1 MPRNFVSRIDKV
13 EVDPVFCFLGVNK
26 FVFDKINKANYTKK
40 KERMEIAQ
48 QTIRPPKVLL
58 FLIILCLPFLFT
70 HDSFCD
76 TFDLTYSLTEGGYRL
91 ELNQANPY
99 KGVRLEVISDVAT
112 RYEIRQRIIMPLE
125 SRDKPGE
132 VIRDAFVFRGLSGSN
147 RYGDFR
153 LPSNDISVRQDDIIY
168 VSDVAGDP
176 DSFTLV
182 FGVNRMEDLEPGNY
196 FGRIG
201 FILSPIG
208 STRSQVTKI
217 VDVYVNISYASE
229 AAPRIEISTAQ
240 GSKNLSINSKQED
253 KQTADVLIKINGKF
267 KEAFSIM
274 QFLAEPFESEDG
286 NRLDNENLNFVVQEA
301 KKGVAVNRITP
312 LSSGLQ
318 TIYSSMPSG
327 EADDYFIVNYIVK
340 DLENQ
345 KAGRYKSRIQ
355 YLLETKG
362 QQSKLE
368 TLQFEI
374 VNERIFDLIVTPDDQ
389 RYTIEFSNVKPT
401 EPPRITEVLV
411 EVVSNTGKRYQV
423 SQDVYS
429 ELTNKEGVK
438 IPKQYFTMR
447 TQSMDSKGALKFS
460 TKQEVEKGN
469 GVLYISDNH
478 GSADKFKV
486 VYELECPKDINAG
499 DYSTRI
505 AYTLSEI

>member
-1 MPRNFVSRIDKV
+1 
-13 EVDPVFCFLGVNK
+13 
-26 FVFDKINKANYTKK
+26 
-40 KERMEIAQ
+40 MEITK
-48 QTIRPPKVLL
+48 QTIQPYKALL
-58 FLIILCLPFLFT
+58 ALVILCLPFLFT
-70 HDSFCD
+70 RESFCD

-91 ELNQANPY
+91 ELNQVSPY

-153 LPSNDISVRQDDIIY
+153 LPSNDMPVRQDDIIY
-168 VSDVAGDP
+168 VSSVAGDS

-208 STRSQVTKI
+208 STRAQVTKI
-217 VDVYVNISYASE
+217 LDVYVNVSYAPE
-229 AAPRIEISTAQ
+229 AAARIEISTAQ
-240 GSKNLSINSKQED
+240 GSKNLSINPKQED

-267 KEAFSIM
+267 KEAFSII
-274 QFLAEPFESEDG
+274 QFLTGPFESEDG
-286 NRLDNENLNFVVQEA
+286 NKLDNENLDFVVQEA
-301 KKGVAVNRITP
+301 KKGVALNRITP
-312 LSSGLQ
+312 LSNGLQ
-318 TIYSSMPSG
+318 SIYSSTPSG
-327 EADDYFIVNYIVK
+327 EADDYFLVNYSVK

-345 KAGRYKSRIQ
+345 KAGRYRSRIQ

-374 VNERIFDLIVTPDDQ
+374 VNERVFDLIVTPADQ
-389 RYTIEFSNVKPT
+389 RYAIEFSNVKPT
-401 EPPRITEVLV
+401 EPPRIAEVLI

-429 ELTNKEGVK
+429 ELINKEGVQV
-438 IPKQYFTMR
+438 PPQYFTMR
-447 TQSMDSKGALKFS
+447 TETLDTKGTLKFPV
-460 TKQEVEKGN
+460 KQEVKKGN
-469 GVLYISDNH
+469 SVLYISDNK
-478 GSADKFKV
+478 GLFDKFKV

-505 AYTLSEI
+505 VYTLSEI